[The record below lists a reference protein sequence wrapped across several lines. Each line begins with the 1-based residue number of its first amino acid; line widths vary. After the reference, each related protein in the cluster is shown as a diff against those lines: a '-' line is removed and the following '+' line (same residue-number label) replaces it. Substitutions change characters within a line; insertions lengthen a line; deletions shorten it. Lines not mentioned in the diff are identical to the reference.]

1 MAGKKPL
8 SPANFRKKV
17 EKHIKS
23 QRTVLKGKKAMA
35 NAKARTKHY
44 GKGDKLV
51 KEVAATLNK
60 IATTHPNKSTR
71 QQAKLAIRKLGV
83 AQAAFGSACMCQSDV
98 WNSDS
103 N

>member
-17 EKHIKS
+17 EKHIKG
-23 QRTVLKGKKAMA
+23 QRSLLKGKKASS
-35 NAKARTKHY
+35 NAKARAKHY
-44 GKGDKLV
+44 GRGDKLV
-51 KEVAATLNK
+51 KQVTATLNK
-60 IATTHPNKSTR
+60 IAATHPNKSAR
-71 QQAKLAIRKLGV
+71 NQAKLAIRKLND
-83 AQAAFGSACMCQSDV
+83 AETAFGSACMCQSSV